1 MDIYE
6 AMQKRKTIRDFSD
19 QPVSDAVVNKILEAG
34 FLAPTNNHMRDW
46 HFILLNDR
54 EKRADIIGQTMKQV
68 SPKGAVGIV
77 NRWGL
82 TDSSQRSMY
91 TDAIPK
97 QVSMLLTSA
106 CLILPCFRQE
116 ATILKPK
123 SLSDLNSFASIWLC
137 IENILLAAAA
147 EGVFGV
153 TRIPFDNERA
163 ELKTFLNIPA
173 GYEVPCW
180 LALGYPAE
188 NSKRASQVQIN
199 VSDRI
204 HQNGW

>member
-6 AMQKRKTIRDFSD
+6 AMQNRKTIRDFSD
-19 QPVSDAVVNKILEAG
+19 RPVDGAVIQKIISAG

-54 EKRADIIGQTMKQV
+54 EKRTEIIGQTMKKI
-68 SPKGAVGIV
+68 SEKGALGII

-82 TDSSQRSMY
+82 TDPSQRAMY
-91 TDAIPK
+91 LDGIPK
-97 QVSMLLTSA
+97 QVSMLMTST
-106 CLILPCFRQE
+106 CLILPCFRHE
-116 ATILKPK
+116 SNLLKPK
-123 SLSDLNSFASIWLC
+123 SLSDLNGFASIWLC

-153 TRIPFDNERA
+153 TRIPFDDERA
-163 ELKTFLNIPA
+163 KLKTFLNIPA
-173 GYEVPCW
+173 GYEIPCW
-180 LALGYPAE
+180 IALGYPAE
-188 NSKRASQVQIN
+188 DSQRAGQVQIN
-199 VSDRI
+199 VPDRI